1 MIQKIIRAMIGIFG
15 FVLGFTIY
23 SSLASTF
30 PVLLFGIEKGTIL
43 ISAVVGLIIGVIFY
57 IIGPWVIDRFK
68 YIAKLMDKE
77 ISKYPAIQKKKKNW
91 LRIALKRKINL
102 MQTFSAS
109 IIHLTLPTRQEL
121 KSPYTVMV
129 RPLKMIPISLFLS
142 ALMVLDVNWKL
153 KKRLLTLRN

>member
-77 ISKYPAIQKKKKNW
+77 ISKYPPTIGIEFIKPPNKYAITNP
-91 LRIALKRKINL
+91 
-102 MQTFSAS
+102 
-109 IIHLTLPTRQEL
+109 II
-121 KSPYTVMV
+121 
-129 RPLKMIPISLFLS
+129 RPIEPNNIS
-142 ALMVLDVNWKL
+142 V
-153 KKRLLTLRN
+153 

>member
-1 MIQKIIRAMIGIFG
+1 MIQKIVRAMIGIFG

-77 ISKYPAIQKKKKNW
+77 ISKYP
-91 LRIALKRKINL
+91 
-102 MQTFSAS
+102 QTGY
-109 IIHLTLPTRQEL
+109 IIRFYR
-121 KSPYTVMV
+121 SYNRV
-129 RPLKMIPISLFLS
+129 RYSLFIRWFNKFNTYS
-142 ALMVLDVNWKL
+142 
-153 KKRLLTLRN
+153 RRNFNIYYIWIFGIFRYKNSFKE

>member
-1 MIQKIIRAMIGIFG
+1 MKAVDDNASKKKDEPSLYTSWTLSFTAPTSEEAQT
-15 FVLGFTIY
+15 VLSGYIDY
-23 SSLASTF
+23 
-30 PVLLFGIEKGTIL
+30 
-43 ISAVVGLIIGVIFY
+43 ISALVVKESMKTSVIN
-57 IIGPWVIDRFK
+57 WR
-68 YIAKLMDKE
+68 
-77 ISKYPAIQKKKKNW
+77 SKPSLKKKNW

-109 IIHLTLPTRQEL
+109 IIHSTLPTRQEL

-142 ALMVLDVNWKL
+142 ALMVLVVNWKL

>member
-30 PVLLFGIEKGTIL
+30 PVLLFGIKKGTIL

-77 ISKYPAIQKKKKNW
+77 ISKYPQTDILLGYSIFIRWFNKFNTYSRRNFNIYYIWIFGIFRYKNSFKK
-91 LRIALKRKINL
+91 
-102 MQTFSAS
+102 
-109 IIHLTLPTRQEL
+109 
-121 KSPYTVMV
+121 
-129 RPLKMIPISLFLS
+129 
-142 ALMVLDVNWKL
+142 
-153 KKRLLTLRN
+153 

>member
-77 ISKYPAIQKKKKNW
+77 ISKYPSIQKKKKNW
-91 LRIALKRKINL
+91 LR
-102 MQTFSAS
+102 
-109 IIHLTLPTRQEL
+109 E
-121 KSPYTVMV
+121 
-129 RPLKMIPISLFLS
+129 
-142 ALMVLDVNWKL
+142 
-153 KKRLLTLRN
+153 

>member
-77 ISKYPAIQKKKKNW
+77 ISKYPQTDI
-91 LRIALKRKINL
+91 LLGSIGLIIGFVIA
-102 MQTFSAS
+102 
-109 IIHLTLPTRQEL
+109 
-121 KSPYTVMV
+121 Y
-129 RPLKMIPISLFLS
+129 
-142 ALMVLDVNWKL
+142 
-153 KKRLLTLRN
+153 LLGG